1 MEAFIAALLTEQ
13 GIVVG
18 LLVTIVL
25 ALVSVV
31 KILWGEL
38 EEASKTNK
46 EMSDK
51 VFKTVENNTE
61 VITQLV
67 ERLK

>member
-25 ALVSVV
+25 ALVFVI
-31 KILWGEL
+31 KTLWGKL

-46 EMSDK
+46 EMSDR
-51 VFKTVENNTE
+51 VLETVENNTE